1 MSLMFAD
8 VLRSITS
15 DIMFT
20 CLLFT
25 LATPKCNKKTIWTI
39 LFVIWTIVVITN
51 LKFYKIDDY
60 TNLAKF
66 DIKLYIL
73 IFVCSKPLF
82 KDNIMQWF
90 FSITTAMNFY
100 IAIFIM
106 SFIIS
111 RHMAYPIYANTFLR
125 ILMFLAVIILFKK
138 YLRPIY
144 LQVLKRWNMYL
155 ILNIGIFINYLYY
168 IITASD
174 IRKMMLENTMKLSL
188 LTVLMIIIY
197 VFIFYSLKVV
207 LMEANLR
214 EEKQKIQSQIEI
226 TENEYRLKLKSM
238 EQVKLIK
245 HDMRH
250 HFSVLLLLM
259 KKNQIDE
266 AVKYIK
272 NIDNDL
278 LEGDLSEKNLI
289 SEGIISKYKNL
300 CKKSNIYFKSDIGF
314 DEEKLQDKT
323 HLGVILGNVL
333 QNAYE
338 AVLNLDD
345 KHRYISIAG
354 RQVKS
359 NIVIVVKNS
368 INGEISNGYKTTK
381 TGEFHGYG
389 LKSIQTLVEK
399 NNGYVGIEH
408 TDKEFVITIG
418 LTI

>member
-20 CLLFT
+20 FLLFT
-25 LATPKCNKKTIWTI
+25 LATPKCNKKTIWAI
-39 LFVIWTIVVITN
+39 LFFIWTIVIITN
-51 LKFYKIDDY
+51 LQFYKIDDY

-73 IFVCSKPLF
+73 IFVCAKPLF
-82 KDNIMQWF
+82 KDNVMQWL

-111 RHMAYPIYANTFLR
+111 RYMFYPIYTNILLR
-125 ILMFLAVIILFKK
+125 VLMFLAVIILFKK

-144 LQVLKRWNMYL
+144 IQVLKRWNMYL
-155 ILNIGIFINYLYY
+155 ILNIGIFINFLYY
-168 IITASD
+168 IITAPD

-188 LTVLMIIIY
+188 LTGLMIIIY

-207 LMEANLR
+207 LMENNLR

-259 KKNQIDE
+259 KKNKIDE

-272 NIDNDL
+272 NIDSDL
-278 LEGDLSEKNLI
+278 VEGELSEKNLI
-289 SEGIISKYKNL
+289 SEGIISRYKNL
-300 CKKSNIYFKSDIGF
+300 CKKSNILFKSDIGF
-314 DEEKLQDKT
+314 DEGKLPDKT
-323 HLGVILGNVL
+323 HLGVILGNAL

-338 AVLNLDD
+338 AVIKDDD
-345 KHRYISIAG
+345 KNRYISIAG

-359 NIVIVVKNS
+359 TIVIVVKNS
-368 INGEISNGYKTTK
+368 INGELPNGYKTTK
-381 TGEFHGYG
+381 TGELHGYG

-399 NNGYVGIEH
+399 NSGYVGIEH

-418 LTI
+418 LII